1 MATGSCQF
9 EGVFL
14 KEEQELA
21 KGDTIKITIPGT
33 PKSKEA
39 VINRMNL
46 LGDTEGIFQADLEDL
61 ELPLGTAT
69 TYTCTKQS
77 DIFSKV
83 IPIQGLR
90 KDMKG
95 YYCLVARTRSTI
107 LGEEFQADRVDVQ
120 LVYQGST
127 EAAVEGALF
136 EGDEVIIGEN
146 QTIREGSRVRPVSG
160 F

>member
-1 MATGSCQF
+1 M
-9 EGVFL
+9 
-14 KEEQELA
+14 
-21 KGDTIKITIPGT
+21 
-33 PKSKEA
+33 
-39 VINRMNL
+39 
-46 LGDTEGIFQADLEDL
+46 
-61 ELPLGTAT
+61 
-69 TYTCTKQS
+69 
-77 DIFSKV
+77 FSNV
-83 IPIQGLR
+83 IPLAGLR